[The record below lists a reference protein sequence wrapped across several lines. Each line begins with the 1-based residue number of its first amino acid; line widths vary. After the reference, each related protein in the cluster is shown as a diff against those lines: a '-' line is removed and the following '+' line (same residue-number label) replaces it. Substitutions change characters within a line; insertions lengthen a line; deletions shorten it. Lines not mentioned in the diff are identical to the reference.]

1 MANKKRHIKTNTFK
15 RNVIN
20 ITGEFR
26 YDPNDPKSLS
36 QTEAEERNSRS
47 ITVYAREYYKKHK
60 GSIDRVMDEARK
72 EGKLTTK
79 LDNEQAFVEMS
90 ESLLLEQSSFAKKT
104 TLNERLQGLVDEMKG
119 DDPNIRKIKREAEG
133 REEAGFNDLRKL
145 NGRLNGKEIKFDGPD
160 GIIGYFEIANS
171 DYIIVHRLDYQ
182 YSSKS
187 PTNVYEYR
195 LRSSVLPA

>member
-1 MANKKRHIKTNTFK
+1 MANKKRHVKTNTFK

-20 ITGEFR
+20 ITGE
-26 YDPNDPKSLS
+26 YDPEKLGKV
-36 QTEAEERNSRS
+36 EAEDKNSRS
-47 ITVYAREYYKKHK
+47 ITVYAREYYRKHK
-60 GSIDRVMDEARK
+60 GSIDRAMNEARK
-72 EGKLTTK
+72 EGRLTTK

-119 DDPNIRKIKREAEG
+119 LDPNIKKIKREAEG
-133 REEAGFNDLRKL
+133 REEAGFDDLRKL
-145 NGRLNGKEIKFDGPD
+145 NGRVNGKEIEFNGPD

-171 DYIIVHRLDYQ
+171 EYVIVHRLDYQ

-195 LRSSVLPA
+195 RRSDVFAPEGE

>member
-1 MANKKRHIKTNTFK
+1 MANRKRHVKTNTFK

-20 ITGEFR
+20 ITGE
-26 YDPNDPKSLS
+26 YDPEKIGRV
-36 QTEAEERNSRS
+36 EAEDKNSRS
-47 ITVYAREYYKKHK
+47 ITVYAREYYRKHK
-60 GSIDRVMDEARK
+60 GSIDAAMNEARK
-72 EGKLTTK
+72 EGRLTTK

-119 DDPNIRKIKREAEG
+119 ADPNIRKIKREAEG
-133 REEAGFNDLRKL
+133 REDAGFEDLRKL
-145 NGRLNGKEIKFDGPD
+145 NGRVNGKEIKFDGPD

-171 DYIIVHRLDYQ
+171 EYVIVHRLDYQ
-182 YSSKS
+182 YSATS

-195 LRSSVLPA
+195 RKSEVFGTEGE